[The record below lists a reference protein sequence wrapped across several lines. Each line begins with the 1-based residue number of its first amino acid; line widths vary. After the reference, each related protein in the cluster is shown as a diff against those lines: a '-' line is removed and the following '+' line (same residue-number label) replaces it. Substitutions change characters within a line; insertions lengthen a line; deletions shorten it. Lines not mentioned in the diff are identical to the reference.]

1 MQWLQEFHETVAAVG
16 GTVEY
21 LDPQVS
27 EGQGWK
33 CSCGLRLP
41 LSVNGGKLYIDPIH
55 FSSGDHAAVL
65 FPSDC
70 EPELDLAL
78 EPDYELEY
86 Q

>member
-1 MQWLQEFHETVAAVG
+1 MQWLQEFHEMVAAVG

-41 LSVNGGKLYIDPIH
+41 LSVKHGRLHIDPIH
-55 FSSGDHAAVL
+55 FTSGDHAEVL
-65 FPSDC
+65 LPSDGDY
-70 EPELDLAL
+70 ELELAL
-78 EPDYELEY
+78 EPEY